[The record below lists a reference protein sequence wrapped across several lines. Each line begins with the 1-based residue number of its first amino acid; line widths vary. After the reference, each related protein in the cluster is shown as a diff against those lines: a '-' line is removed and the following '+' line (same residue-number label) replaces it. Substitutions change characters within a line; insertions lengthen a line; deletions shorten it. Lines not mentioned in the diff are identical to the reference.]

1 MAENR
6 REKDKRYYFTRW
18 QMALLGGAFTLA
30 SVIIFGL
37 GMFVGK
43 EIEARKIVRPEE
55 PLVKVPVKPSPRG
68 AAGTEGAKSKD
79 DLTFYNTLTKPP
91 ESKQAA
97 ETETEE
103 KEGDKTARATPKE
116 KKPQGREE
124 TAARAKA
131 AESRAEKTP
140 AVAETETKAP
150 PTESAEAKTN
160 GKSWSV
166 QANSYPDA
174 KSAND
179 LVDRLKNKGYNAF
192 VTEANV
198 KGKVWYR
205 VRVGRFGSRDEAE
218 KIAAAL
224 KNNENMAKA
233 FATRK

>member
-1 MAENR
+1 
-6 REKDKRYYFTRW
+6 
-18 QMALLGGAFTLA
+18 MALLGGAFTLA

-55 PLVKVPVKPSPRG
+55 PFVKVPVKPAPRG

-79 DLTFYNTLTKPP
+79 DLTFYNTLTKTP

-97 ETETEE
+97 ETKTEE
-103 KEGDKTARATPKE
+103 KEAEKTPGAAAKE
-116 KKPQGREE
+116 KKPQRREE
-124 TAARAKA
+124 TAALAKA
-131 AESRAEKTP
+131 AENRGEKSP
-140 AVAETETKAP
+140 AAKPETKAQA
-150 PTESAEAKTN
+150 TESAEAKTN
-160 GKSWSV
+160 GKGWSV

-205 VRVGRFGSRDEAE
+205 VRIGRFGSREEAD
-218 KIAAAL
+218 KTVAAL
-224 KNNENMAKA
+224 KGNEELGKA
-233 FATRK
+233 FATTK

>member
-1 MAENR
+1 
-6 REKDKRYYFTRW
+6 
-18 QMALLGGAFTLA
+18 MALLGGAFTLA

-79 DLTFYNTLTKPP
+79 DLTFYNTLTKTP
-91 ESKQAA
+91 EAQQAA
-97 ETETEE
+97 ETKTEE
-103 KEGDKTARATPKE
+103 KEAEKSARTAAKE
-116 KKPQGREE
+116 KKPQGQEE
-124 TAARAKA
+124 TARAKA
-131 AESRAEKTP
+131 AENRREKSPAAAEP
-140 AVAETETKAP
+140 ETKAQAM
-150 PTESAEAKTN
+150 ESAEAKTN
-160 GKSWSV
+160 GKDWNV

-174 KSAND
+174 KSAKD

-192 VTEANV
+192 VTEGNV

-205 VRVGRFGSRDEAE
+205 VRIGRFGSREEAE
-218 KIAAAL
+218 KTVAAL
-224 KNNENMAKA
+224 KSNEDLGKA

>member
-6 REKDKRYYFTRW
+6 REKNKRYYFTKG
-18 QMALLGGAFTLA
+18 QMVLLAGAFTLA

-43 EIEARKIVRPEE
+43 EIEARKTARPEE
-55 PLVKVPVKPSPRG
+55 PLVKVPVRPPPGAG
-68 AAGTEGAKSKD
+68 AAEGAKGKD
-79 DLTFYNTLTKPP
+79 DLTFYNTLTKTPASQEAARTKAEEKEAEKAPP
-91 ESKQAA
+91 AAVPETKGQAA
-97 ETETEE
+97 ESA
-103 KEGDKTARATPKE
+103 D
-116 KKPQGREE
+116 
-124 TAARAKA
+124 AKSDG
-131 AESRAEKTP
+131 E
-140 AVAETETKAP
+140 
-150 PTESAEAKTN
+150 
-160 GKSWSV
+160 SWSV

-205 VRVGRFGSRDEAE
+205 VRVGRFATRQEAE
-218 KIAAAL
+218 KTETAL
-224 KNNENMAKA
+224 KNNEDLRNA

>member
-6 REKDKRYYFTRW
+6 REKNQRYYFTKG
-18 QMALLGGAFTLA
+18 QMVLLGGAFTLA

-43 EIEARKIVRPEE
+43 EIEARKTARPEE
-55 PLVKVPVKPSPRG
+55 PLVKVPVKPPVG
-68 AAGTEGAKSKD
+68 AGGAEGAKDKD
-79 DLTFYNTLTKPP
+79 DLTFYNTLTKTPASQEAAGTKAEEKEAEKAPP
-91 ESKQAA
+91 AATPETKGQAA
-97 ETETEE
+97 ENA
-103 KEGDKTARATPKE
+103 G
-116 KKPQGREE
+116 
-124 TAARAKA
+124 
-131 AESRAEKTP
+131 
-140 AVAETETKAP
+140 
-150 PTESAEAKTN
+150 AKTD

-205 VRVGRFGSRDEAE
+205 VRVGRFVSREEAE
-218 KIAAAL
+218 KTAAAL
-224 KNNENMAKA
+224 KSKEDLGNA
-233 FATRK
+233 FTTRK

>member
-1 MAENR
+1 
-6 REKDKRYYFTRW
+6 
-18 QMALLGGAFTLA
+18 MALLGGAFTLA

-79 DLTFYNTLTKPP
+79 DLTFYNTLTKTP

-97 ETETEE
+97 ETKTEE
-103 KEGDKTARATPKE
+103 KETEKSARTAAKE
-116 KKPQGREE
+116 KKPQGQEE
-124 TAARAKA
+124 TARAKA
-131 AESRAEKTP
+131 AENRGEKSPVAAEP
-140 AVAETETKAP
+140 ETKAQAM
-150 PTESAEAKTN
+150 ESAEAKTN
-160 GKSWSV
+160 GKDWNV

-174 KSAND
+174 KSAKD

-205 VRVGRFGSRDEAE
+205 VRIGRFESREEAE
-218 KIAAAL
+218 KTVAAL
-224 KNNENMAKA
+224 KSNEDLGKA